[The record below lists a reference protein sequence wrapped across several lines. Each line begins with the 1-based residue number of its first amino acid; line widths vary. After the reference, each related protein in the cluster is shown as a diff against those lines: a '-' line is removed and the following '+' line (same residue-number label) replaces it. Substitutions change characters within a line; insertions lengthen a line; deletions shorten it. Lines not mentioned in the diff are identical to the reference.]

1 MTGHMT
7 GQVADTLRLEVRDV
21 EVMILTG
28 IYSEETKLP
37 QPLRISVASDMAVQ
51 DRFEP
56 DTPLSHSKN
65 YMDLKHAMTDA
76 LPKDRHFALIEAIA
90 DHIADTIFLQDER
103 VLRVTIEIVKLAISE
118 NGEAIGITMTRN
130 RR

>member
-1 MTGHMT
+1 M
-7 GQVADTLRLEVRDV
+7 LRLEVRDV

-37 QPLRISVASDMAVQ
+37 QPLRISVAADMAVQ

-65 YMDLKHAMTDA
+65 YMDMKHAMTEA
-76 LPKDRHFALIEAIA
+76 LPKDRHFTLIDAVA
-90 DHIADTIFLQDER
+90 DHICDTVFLQDKR
-103 VLRVTIEIVKLAISE
+103 ILRITVDIVKLAISE
-118 NGEAIGITMTRN
+118 NGEEIGITMVRN
-130 RR
+130 KR

>member
-1 MTGHMT
+1 MTGHRT
-7 GQVADTLRLEVRDV
+7 GQIADALRLEVRDV

-37 QPLRISVASDMAVQ
+37 QPLRISVAADMEAQ
-51 DRFEP
+51 EHFEP
-56 DTPLSHSKN
+56 DTPLSRSKN

-76 LPKDRHFALIEAIA
+76 LPKDRHFTLIEAVA
-90 DHIADTIFLQDER
+90 DHIADTIFLQDDR

-118 NGEAIGITMTRN
+118 NGEEIGITMTRN